1 MKLLFDFLQVIDY
14 CTLPIGKP
22 VADGRRELIR
32 NMWNERIQG
41 GKRNVEVSF
50 LVLIL

>member
-1 MKLLFDFLQVIDY
+1 M
-14 CTLPIGKP
+14 GNS

-41 GKRNVEVSF
+41 TKRNVEVDIFNDCYCLLDYFSK
-50 LVLIL
+50 